1 MTGEQMDDGHKE
13 RMAICRALA
22 DQIGDFAD
30 FITRRAGMEPVDLL
44 ISLTT
49 ATLEL
54 NKRYAKPGKEMES
67 FENLISGMRSMQEH
81 LLLEEDAAE
90 AMEEAAQA
98 RERGAMQ

>member
-1 MTGEQMDDGHKE
+1 MDDEHRE
-13 RMAICRALA
+13 RMAVCRALA

-67 FENLISGMRSMQEH
+67 FENLISGMRSMHEH
-81 LLLEEDAAE
+81 LMLEEDAAQ
-90 AMEEAAQA
+90 AMEEAAEA
-98 RERGAMQ
+98 RERGNMQ

>member
-1 MTGEQMDDGHKE
+1 MMGEHMDDDHKQ

-30 FITRRAGMEPVDLL
+30 FITRRAGLEPVDLL

-49 ATLEL
+49 AMLEL
-54 NKRYAKPGKEMES
+54 NKRYSKAGKEMES
-67 FENLISGMRSMQEH
+67 FENLINGMRSMQEH
-81 LLLEEDAAE
+81 LMLEDDAAQ
-90 AMEEAAQA
+90 AMEEAAEA

>member
-1 MTGEQMDDGHKE
+1 MDEDDHRQ
-13 RMAICRALA
+13 RMAVCRALA

-49 ATLEL
+49 AMLEL
-54 NKRYAKPGKEMES
+54 NKRYSKAGKEMES
-67 FENLISGMRSMQEH
+67 FENLINGMRSMQEH
-81 LLLEEDAAE
+81 LMLEDAAE
-90 AMEEAAQA
+90 QAMEEAAEA